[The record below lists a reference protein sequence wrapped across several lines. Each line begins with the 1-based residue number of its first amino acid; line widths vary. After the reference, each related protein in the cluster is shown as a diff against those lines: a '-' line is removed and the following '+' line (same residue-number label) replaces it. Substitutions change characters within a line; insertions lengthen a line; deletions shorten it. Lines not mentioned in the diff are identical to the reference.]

1 MASEP
6 AGVGWH
12 TAHEF
17 VRESL
22 RRAILRGDLGGGER
36 LIKADLARK
45 LRVSTTPVREAMR
58 DLATEG
64 LITLD
69 RHRSVTVR
77 GLNWDDMQEIR
88 MLRESLEP
96 LGVDLA
102 IARVTEATLH
112 AAEALCDR
120 MTRESDPA
128 DWAELNRRFHF
139 LFHDSTGAPRLAA
152 ILRGLEE
159 AATLYVAQAQRL
171 RPEIRRRAN
180 AAHRAF
186 IDACRHGDHEA
197 AQRAMAGH
205 AGMSVQTAGP
215 GDRSASG

>member
-6 AGVGWH
+6 TAIGWH

-22 RRAILRGDLGGGER
+22 RRSILRGELSGGER
-36 LIKADLARK
+36 LIKADLARQ

-69 RHRSVTVR
+69 QHRTGIVR

-88 MLRESLEP
+88 LLRESLEP
-96 LGVDLA
+96 LGVELA
-102 IARVTEATLH
+102 APRVTDATLD

-120 MTRESDPA
+120 MTKESDPA

-139 LFHDSTGAPRLAA
+139 LFHDATGAPRLAA
-152 ILRGLEE
+152 ILRSLED

-186 IDACRHGDHEA
+186 IDACRDGDHEA

-215 GDRSASG
+215 EDRSASG